1 MKMSNRAERIADQ
14 IQRDLAE
21 LIVREIRDPR
31 IGLVTIGVVE
41 ISPDYA
47 HARVF
52 FTVIGP
58 PAEAPAKVGPPAE
71 APARA
76 GLPAEAPA
84 RAGLPAA
91 ASAKAGSPASDA
103 AEGLNAAAGRLHHLL
118 FKRMRTHTVPRLH
131 FVQDTSVE
139 RGFEIDR
146 LIDEAVGGR
155 GPD

>member
-1 MKMSNRAERIADQ
+1 MRHKRSIPNRGFRVADQ

-31 IGLVTIGVVE
+31 IGLVTISGVEV
-41 ISPDYA
+41 SPDYA

-52 FTVIGP
+52 FTVIGL
-58 PAEAPAKVGPPAE
+58 PAAAPAKAGPPAE
-71 APARA
+71 AP
-76 GLPAEAPA
+76 
-84 RAGLPAA
+84 
-91 ASAKAGSPASDA
+91 AKAGSPASDA

-131 FVQDTSVE
+131 FVEDTSVE

-146 LIDEAVGGR
+146 LIAEAVGRR

>member
-1 MKMSNRAERIADQ
+1 MKMSNRTQRIADQ
-14 IQRDLAE
+14 IQRDLAD

-31 IGLVTIGVVE
+31 IGLVTISGVEV
-41 ISPDYA
+41 SPDYA

-58 PAEAPAKVGPPAE
+58 PAEAPAKAGLLAE
-71 APARA
+71 AP
-76 GLPAEAPA
+76 
-84 RAGLPAA
+84 
-91 ASAKAGSPASDA
+91 AKAGSPASDA

-118 FKRMRTHTVPRLH
+118 FKRLRVHTVPRLH

-146 LIDEAVGGR
+146 LIDEAVGRR

>member
-1 MKMSNRAERIADQ
+1 MKMSNRAQRIADQ
-14 IQRDLAE
+14 IQRDLAD

-31 IGLVTIGVVE
+31 IGLVTISGVE

-58 PAEAPAKVGPPAE
+58 PAEAPAKVGP
-71 APARA
+71 
-76 GLPAEAPA
+76 PAEAPA

-146 LIDEAVGGR
+146 LIDEAVGRR

>member
-1 MKMSNRAERIADQ
+1 MKMSNRAQRIADQ

-31 IGLVTIGVVE
+31 IGLVTISGVE

-76 GLPAEAPA
+76 GLPAEAP
-84 RAGLPAA
+84 
-91 ASAKAGSPASDA
+91 AKAGSPASDA

-146 LIDEAVGGR
+146 LIDEAVGRR

>member
-1 MKMSNRAERIADQ
+1 MKMSNRAQRIADQ
-14 IQRDLAE
+14 IQRDLAD

-31 IGLVTIGVVE
+31 IGLVTISGVE

-58 PAEAPAKVGPPAE
+58 PAEAP
-71 APARA
+71 
-76 GLPAEAPA
+76 
-84 RAGLPAA
+84 
-91 ASAKAGSPASDA
+91 AKAGSPASDA

-146 LIDEAVGGR
+146 LIDEAVGRR

>member
-1 MKMSNRAERIADQ
+1 MKMSNRTQRIADQ
-14 IQRDLAE
+14 IQRDLAD

-31 IGLVTIGVVE
+31 IGLVTISGVEV
-41 ISPDYA
+41 SPDYA

-58 PAEAPAKVGPPAE
+58 PAEAPAKAGPPAE
-71 APARA
+71 A
-76 GLPAEAPA
+76 L
-84 RAGLPAA
+84 
-91 ASAKAGSPASDA
+91 AKAGSPASDA

-146 LIDEAVGGR
+146 LINEAVGRR

>member
-1 MKMSNRAERIADQ
+1 MKMSNRTQRIADQ
-14 IQRDLAE
+14 IQRDLAD

-31 IGLVTIGVVE
+31 IGLVTISGVEV
-41 ISPDYA
+41 SPDYA

-52 FTVIGP
+52 FTVI
-58 PAEAPAKVGPPAE
+58 
-71 APARA
+71 
-76 GLPAEAPA
+76 
-84 RAGLPAA
+84 
-91 ASAKAGSPASDA
+91 GSPASDA

-146 LIDEAVGGR
+146 LINEAVGRR